1 MSKLRQAM
9 TDNGFESNDDYEF
22 QVRCLLEEPA
32 RHIRTLSI
40 EGDSD
45 RRKTAFAH
53 ALARSLE
60 YPHALYYDFT
70 EQDPP
75 PPEIILPPS
84 RDELGREEPPIHPLD
99 DIASKACAL
108 SEAEKTVLIL
118 DQLQAADFRE
128 HIRIHRLVKERRWTI
143 NDAPFHAKAANLL
156 LFLISD
162 EPLYHSLKRYC
173 FRIWISRVSER
184 RIDFRPQDFGLGS
197 DAAPLLGALIDLFS
211 ALQAAP
217 TRSELGRILDD
228 LQLRVGDEDHL
239 RHSVF
244 GRCEGISHAA
254 LRGEAIAPRLKQV
267 INALRDFLGTE
278 HIELSSD

>member
-1 MSKLRQAM
+1 MTNLRRAM
-9 TDNGFESNDDYEF
+9 TEHGFESNDDYEF
-22 QVRCLLEEPA
+22 QVRCLLEEPT

-53 ALARSLE
+53 ALAQALE
-60 YPHALYYDFT
+60 FPHLLYYDFT

-84 RDELGREEPPIHPLD
+84 KDELGREEPPIAPLD

-143 NDAPFHAKAANLL
+143 NDAPFYAKPSNLL

-173 FRIWISRVSER
+173 FRVWISRVSER
-184 RIDFRPQDFGLGS
+184 RIDFRPGDFGLGS

-211 ALQAAP
+211 ALNAAP
-217 TRSELGRILDD
+217 TRSELARILDD
-228 LQLRVGDEDHL
+228 LQLRVVDEDHL
-239 RHSVF
+239 RHSIF
-244 GRCEGISHAA
+244 GRCEGLSHQA
-254 LRGEAIAPRLKQV
+254 LRADPIAPLLSRV
-267 INALRDFLGTE
+267 IETLRHYLGTE
-278 HIELSSD
+278 HIELSSG

>member
-1 MSKLRQAM
+1 MSRLRQAM
-9 TDNGFESNDDYEF
+9 TENGFESNDDYDF
-22 QVRCLLEEPA
+22 QVRCLLEEPT

-53 ALARSLE
+53 ALAQALE
-60 YPHALYYDFT
+60 FPHVLYYDFT
-70 EQDPP
+70 EQNPP

-143 NDAPFHAKAANLL
+143 SDAPFFAKPANLL

-173 FRIWISRVSER
+173 FRVWISRVSER
-184 RIDFRPQDFGLGS
+184 RIDFRPSDFGLGS
-197 DAAPLLGALIDLFS
+197 DAAPLFGALIDLFS
-211 ALQAAP
+211 ALGVAP
-217 TRSELGRILDD
+217 TKSELGRILDD
-228 LQLRVGDEDHL
+228 LQLRVSDEDHL
-239 RHSVF
+239 CHSIF
-244 GRCEGISHAA
+244 GRCEGIAHDA
-254 LRGEAIAPRLKQV
+254 LRQEAVTPQLKQV
-267 INALRDFLGTE
+267 IAALCQYLGTE
-278 HIELSSD
+278 HIELSSE